1 MTKAGETFV
10 SLDLFYSHDPRI
22 VQRAL
27 DAGADVNAKDEYGY
41 TPLHQMATMHRGN
54 EEICRLLLERGADPN
69 ARDDN
74 GRTPLHWAC
83 LYNHTAIVRLLI
95 EHGADAGARD
105 DQGETP
111 FDVALRKHKNGS
123 RRDVI
128 LDLFQQFAPELYF
141 SAFCTSNNLL

>member
-1 MTKAGETFV
+1 MTKAGKTFV

-74 GRTPLHWAC
+74 GAAPMDMILTNELANEYTEAREA
-83 LYNHTAIVRLLI
+83 LL
-95 EHGADAGARD
+95 A
-105 DQGETP
+105 
-111 FDVALRKHKNGS
+111 
-123 RRDVI
+123 
-128 LDLFQQFAPELYF
+128 LFQELAPAAYF
-141 SAFCTSNNLL
+141 EAFCTAQSPSPGASR